1 MSVLH
6 PTPVSIEPVVGT
18 PPSPVELDR
27 TPPDLHLLRV
37 RWPGLAVP
45 ARVEMLRAL
54 ERQPADT
61 FFCALPPAE
70 QGAVLVGL
78 GQDER
83 RAWMRLLP
91 PDDLADVLQSLD
103 EAGRSALLHALD
115 AATRREV
122 NALLAYAE
130 DDAGGLMNPRFARLR
145 PEMTVGES
153 VRYLQEQASSQDRI
167 ETIYSAYVLDQRQR
181 LLGVVSFRDLFRARP
196 DAALSGVMET
206 RVVSVRDDLDQ
217 EAVAR
222 IIAQHDLHAVPVVDA
237 DGCMKGIV
245 TVDDIVD
252 VVQNEATEDIQKLGG
267 MEAFDSPYLRTSLL
281 EVIRKRAGWLVVLF
295 MGEMLTTWAMASYE
309 ADIARA
315 VVLAL
320 FVPLIISSG
329 GNVGSQASTLIIRAM
344 ALGEVGPGDWWR
356 IIRREFATGLVLG
369 TVLASLGALRIGFGQ
384 LTTSAYGPEWVG
396 VMATVGVSLVGVVTW
411 GTLVGSTLP
420 FVIRRFGFD
429 PASASAPF
437 VATLVDVTGL
447 VIYFTVGKLF
457 LLS

>member
-1 MSVLH
+1 MSLLTT
-6 PTPVSIEPVVGT
+6 TPVGLGPVAL
-18 PPSPVELDR
+18 PPQTDDDTR
-27 TPPDLHLLRV
+27 TPPALHQLRV
-37 RWPGLAVP
+37 QWP
-45 ARVEMLRAL
+45 E
-54 ERQPADT
+54 
-61 FFCALPPAE
+61 LPPAE
-70 QGAVLVGL
+70 RVELLRRVDRRPADAFFGDLPQDDQASVLL
-78 GQDER
+78 ALAPEER
-83 RAWMRLLP
+83 RAWLRLLA

-103 EAGRSALLHALD
+103 EAGRATLLHALD
-115 AATRREV
+115 ANTRREV

-153 VRYLQEQASSQDRI
+153 VRYLQQQASAHDEL
-167 ETIYSAYVLDQRQR
+167 ETIYCAYVLDQGQR
-181 LLGVVSFRDLFRARP
+181 LVGVVSFRDLFRARP
-196 DAALSGVMET
+196 DAPLAKVMQT
-206 RVVSVRDDLDQ
+206 RVVQVRDDLDQ

-222 IIAQHDLHAVPVVDA
+222 IIAEHDLHAVPVVDA
-237 DGCMKGIV
+237 DGRMKGIV

-252 VVQNEATEDIQKLGG
+252 VVHKEATEDIQKLGG

-281 EVIRKRAGWLVVLF
+281 EVVRKRAGWLVVLF
-295 MGEMLTTWAMASYE
+295 LGEMLTTWAMASYE
-309 ADIARA
+309 EDIARA

-344 ALGEVGPGDWWR
+344 ALGEVDGSDWFR
-356 IIRREFATGLVLG
+356 IVRRELVTGLLLG
-369 TVLASLGALRIGFGQ
+369 SVLAALGALRIAFGQ
-384 LTTSAYGPEWVG
+384 LTQSSYGDEWVA
-396 VMATVGVSLVGVVTW
+396 VCATVAVSLVGVVTW

-420 FVIRRFGFD
+420 FVIRRLGFD

-447 VIYFTVGKLF
+447 VLYFSVGKVF